1 MRRASRSRR
10 CCSGQDGH
18 DLSFSGL
25 KTALLRR
32 VREVGDD
39 LPGVR
44 ADLAAGYQAAIV
56 RQLVERAIGALEA
69 TGRTELAV
77 VGGVAANGALRE
89 ALAEACAERGARLS
103 LLPPA
108 LCVDNAAMIA
118 AAAFG
123 ARALEPAEYLALDA
137 YARSP
142 LAG

>member
-1 MRRASRSRR
+1 VLR
-10 CCSGQDGH
+10 GQDGH

-25 KTALLRR
+25 KTALLRQ
-32 VREVGDD
+32 VRELGDG
-39 LPGVR
+39 LPELR

-56 RQLVERAIGALEA
+56 RQLVERGVGALDA
-69 TGRTELAV
+69 TGRSELAV
-77 VGGVAANGALRE
+77 VGGVAANAALRE
-89 ALAEACAERGARLS
+89 ALAAACAERGARLS

-118 AAAFG
+118 AAAF
-123 ARALEPAEYLALDA
+123 AAPALEPSEYLALDA